1 MTNQLKY
8 RRDPQG
14 FHASFNNW
22 DLKMYRFGQFCKQIL
37 VLIEF
42 FWGFSVLNDNFL
54 RFCGF

>member
-42 FWGFSVLNDNFL
+42 FWGFF
-54 RFCGF
+54 GFE